1 MVVDKQQE
9 NSIEITQ
16 SSDSEKGYNP
26 KSLENLKPFEKGVS
40 GNPSG
45 RPKKYEK
52 LAKALNKLGDEVE
65 PDSWGDKSG
74 DTRRQKVLKEIWR
87 QANVYGSISHIK
99 ILAELGCLD
108 KDK

>member
-1 MVVDKQQE
+1 MQPDKQHD
-9 NSIEITQ
+9 NKLKITH
-16 SSDSEKGYNP
+16 SSDLEKGYNP

-52 LAKALNKLGDEVE
+52 LAIALNEVGDELCDDWNTE
-65 PDSWGDKSG
+65 TTYRKS
-74 DTRRQKVLKEIWR
+74 VLRKIW
-87 QANVYGSISHIK
+87 QEASNYGSISHIK
-99 ILAELGCLD
+99 LLAELGCLD

>member
-1 MVVDKQQE
+1 MQPDKQHD
-9 NSIEITQ
+9 NKLEITH

-45 RPKKYEK
+45 RTKKYVK
-52 LAKALNKLGDEVE
+52 LAEALNEIGDE
-65 PDSWGDKSG
+65 PNDDWNSTTTYRKS
-74 DTRRQKVLKEIWR
+74 VLRKIW
-87 QANVYGSISHIK
+87 QEASNYGSISHIK
-99 ILAELGCLD
+99 LLAELGCLD

>member
-1 MVVDKQQE
+1 MSVDKQQD
-9 NSIEITQ
+9 NSMEITH

-45 RPKKYEK
+45 RTKKYVK
-52 LAKALNKLGDEVE
+52 LAEALNEVGDEFC
-65 PDSWGDKSG
+65 DDWNTKTTYRKS
-74 DTRRQKVLKEIWR
+74 VLRKIW
-87 QANVYGSISHIK
+87 QEASNYGSMSHIK